1 MAAARELTLLTS
13 VGVLPQI
20 VASYTEKTWP
30 PLEKTLRQK
39 NPKLDATTVTE
50 LRKEFEILQVTAL
63 RDIMSNAAPIYARYF
78 TAKELRDLVAFYKS
92 PTGKKALIAMPQA
105 SLDMVAG
112 VAPRLQ
118 QLSENANQ
126 KFAEILKQR
135 GFEP

>member
-1 MAAARELTLLTS
+1 M
-13 VGVLPQI
+13 
-20 VASYTEKTWP
+20 
-30 PLEKTLRQK
+30 
-39 NPKLDATTVTE
+39 
-50 LRKEFEILQVTAL
+50 TAL